1 MSSAKPRVRTILSLI
16 VAISFLSV
24 TSDAGTFQGQSIGV
38 RWVSGSL
45 DSALS
50 QAKKQNKKVMAFVFA
65 TWCEYCSVME
75 KDVLSLPEI
84 SDYINASY
92 IPVRLENSSVE
103 AAGVRE
109 KYYVSSYPTFLFLK
123 GDGSEFDRIVG
134 QVEKETF
141 LSTIKKI
148 YNNISALDEYREQL
162 KSKPKDGQLLYKMF
176 SAYVERADVQNVE
189 TQLKL
194 IKEAD
199 PAFFRSHKEGLLSS
213 YSDVCYTTKNYE
225 KAIALTNEIISYV
238 LDQRVKSRYTFM
250 ANCYS
255 RMEQNQ
261 KAMEVY
267 YKVLDIAPQDI
278 HSYTSIVNHAYLTN
292 AGIDKAIETGNSGL
306 SLQADSASK
315 AEFLFCMARLYQK
328 KQLTKKALDLMDKAI
343 ALNPVAAYQNFR
355 DQLAGGSSTELK
367 SPLVLSQEQW
377 SFGAVQR
384 GDKAEITI
392 SLENKSSTPVQL
404 RVIKTC
410 DCLDADPDELKLDTG
425 LRATI
430 KLIYHATDNKG
441 KVEKFFVFETNVKGK
456 ERILFSLSGEVK

>member
-1 MSSAKPRVRTILSLI
+1 MPSAKPRVRTILSLI

-148 YNNISALDEYREQL
+148 YNNISTYNIRVVNLSLNSTIAQPYHTSPLDAAVEILWLNGITVVVAAGNNGTGAGPVSIYPPANDPFVITVGATDDKGTTSL
-162 KSKPKDGQLLYKMF
+162 GDDTMAAF
-176 SAYVERADVQNVE
+176 SAYGATEDGFAKPDLVAPGRN
-189 TQLKL
+189 L
-194 IKEAD
+194 I
-199 PAFFRSHKEGLLSS
+199 
-213 YSDVCYTTKNYE
+213 
-225 KAIALTNEIISYV
+225 
-238 LDQRVKSRYTFM
+238 
-250 ANCYS
+250 
-255 RMEQNQ
+255 
-261 KAMEVY
+261 
-267 YKVLDIAPQDI
+267 
-278 HSYTSIVNHAYLTN
+278 
-292 AGIDKAIETGNSGL
+292 
-306 SLQADSASK
+306 
-315 AEFLFCMARLYQK
+315 
-328 KQLTKKALDLMDKAI
+328 
-343 ALNPVAAYQNFR
+343 
-355 DQLAGGSSTELK
+355 
-367 SPLVLSQEQW
+367 SPLSDKTATIYNAYPLHRVGENYLRMTGTSM
-377 SFGAVQR
+377 SAPVVSGAVALLLQDEPNLTPDQVKYR
-384 GDKAEITI
+384 LMATANNTWSEYSTSQSGAGYLDVYAAVNGTTTESANTGIMVSQMLTSGSEPITWGSVSWNSVSWNSVSWNSVSWNSAI
-392 SLENKSSTPVQL
+392 WDQ
-404 RVIKTC
+404 
-410 DCLDADPDELKLDTG
+410 
-425 LRATI
+425 
-430 KLIYHATDNKG
+430 
-441 KVEKFFVFETNVKGK
+441 
-456 ERILFSLSGEVK
+456 